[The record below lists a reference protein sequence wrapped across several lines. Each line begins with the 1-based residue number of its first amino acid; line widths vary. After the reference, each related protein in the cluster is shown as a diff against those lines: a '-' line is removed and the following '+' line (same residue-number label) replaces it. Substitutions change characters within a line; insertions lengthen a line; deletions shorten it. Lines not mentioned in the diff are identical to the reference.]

1 MFEGVGFMSSQ
12 ICRSFNGIGWISER
26 IANPAGI
33 YQWLNRQVVYGTKH
47 LTQICR
53 VEASYSEDILD
64 VRKN

>member
-1 MFEGVGFMSSQ
+1 MVEGIGFMSSQ
-12 ICRSFNGIGWISER
+12 ICRGFNGIGWISER
-26 IANPAGI
+26 IANPEGI
-33 YQWLNRQVVYGTKH
+33 QQWLNGQVVYGIKN